1 MAGGRMERW
10 RMALQ
15 VAALAGEMAS
25 SSLPSPPDTRA
36 ESNGMSQSVG
46 PSTNILGLVN
56 NTIELPT
63 MPEVLLK
70 LNDVMANPDAS
81 AEDVAKVVSR
91 DPAVATNILRIVN
104 SAYYGLQVRVS
115 SVSLAISVMGFN
127 MTKKVALKAAVFSVF
142 GKRREKIQ
150 HFDPLGFW
158 RHAIFT
164 GIAARVL
171 GSSSTVFAATHAED
185 IYIAGLLHDIGKIIL
200 MEKAAPKYLAML
212 RKSVQSKRP
221 EIDVEQEDFG
231 FTHSDVGS
239 VLAIKWFLPE
249 DLAIAIRYHHAP
261 SRDPFHRSLSS
272 LIHLADQLAW
282 RAGNPSTVGTTLAQ
296 IDHEVYDQVGLDPA
310 RVEELVPQILE
321 DFAASELPW

>member
-1 MAGGRMERW
+1 
-10 RMALQ
+10 
-15 VAALAGEMAS
+15 
-25 SSLPSPPDTRA
+25 
-36 ESNGMSQSVG
+36 MSQSAG
-46 PSTNILGLVN
+46 PSTQILGIVN

-70 LNDVMANPDAS
+70 LNDVIADPDAS
-81 AEDVAKVVSR
+81 ADDVANVVSK

-142 GKRREKIQ
+142 GKRKEKIQ
-150 HFDPLGFW
+150 HFDPLAFW
-158 RHAIFT
+158 RHAVFT
-164 GIAARVL
+164 GVAARVL
-171 GSSSTVFAATHAED
+171 GSSSAVFAATHPED

-200 MEKAAPKYLAML
+200 MEKAAPRYLAML
-212 RKSVQSKRP
+212 RKSVQQKRP
-221 EIDVEQEDFG
+221 ETEVEQEDFG

-282 RAGNPSTVGTTLAQ
+282 RAGTPSTVGTTLSQ
-296 IDHEVYDQVGLDPA
+296 LDHEVYDQIGLDPT
-310 RVEELVPQILE
+310 RVEELLTQIQE